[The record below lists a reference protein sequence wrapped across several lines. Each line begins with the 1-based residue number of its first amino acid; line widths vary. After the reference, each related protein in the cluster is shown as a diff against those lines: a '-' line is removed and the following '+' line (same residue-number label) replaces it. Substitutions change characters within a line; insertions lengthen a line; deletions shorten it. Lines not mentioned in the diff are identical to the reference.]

1 MADGM
6 QTNGYEVQQAVN
18 AALEQQKKK
27 KKKKRLII
35 FGVILALVV
44 VIGAAGAGSGSD
56 NGGAKPAEAGT
67 NAAGQTTK
75 AAVAD
80 KNSENNVG
88 KFKVELKSSR
98 ITSDYEGKKI
108 LIVTYSFKNNDS
120 EPKSFSYSIED
131 KAYQNG
137 VELGDVWTSYGIDNL
152 SFDEASKEVKPGV
165 SLDLQCAYE
174 LNDASTD
181 VTIELAPWLSDNVQQ
196 TYTVKIK

>member
-1 MADGM
+1 MADEM
-6 QTNGYEVQQAVN
+6 QTNGNEVQQAVS

-35 FGVILALVV
+35 FGVILALIV
-44 VIGAAGAGSGSD
+44 VIGVAGAGSD
-56 NGGAKPAEAGT
+56 NGGSKPAEAGT

-152 SFDEASKEVKPGV
+152 SFDEASKEIKPGV

-174 LNDASTD
+174 LNDSSTD
-181 VTIELAPWLSDNVQQ
+181 VTIELAQWLSDNVQE
-196 TYTVKIK
+196 TYTIKIK